1 MDKHSCPSC
10 SNSYFKNLW
19 RRVVVLKDIL
29 ETTTQYCNNA
39 GVEYAEV
46 RVSKLLS
53 NLVQVRNSDV
63 ARIEPSAS
71 SHASV
76 RVFDG
81 AWGFTSINMITKE
94 NLQQAADQAIKLAE
108 NSRQRTTTNFD
119 IVHTPPVNYSNISR
133 SSVDPR
139 EGSIEELQEIILE
152 SAKAGLEIDERINR
166 FIIQCVND
174 LNLNYYANT
183 DGSWIETFCPT
194 TYLIMVAIAKEG
206 AVVKRKRN
214 RLIVSASSE
223 VLAYSDPL
231 DLAQQVAKETI
242 GVLSA
247 KKHPS
252 GNMPIIIDN
261 FLSGTLCSVMS
272 TSLKAT
278 THLYGSGTNFFK
290 DKINEQISSEAFNLS
305 NEPNLEGMP
314 VYYEY
319 DVEGVKAQST
329 PLIKD
334 GILQGFIH
342 DKTTAAILN
351 AEPSGCSRAVD
362 AAHPPVPEFGNVI
375 VETGDYS
382 LPEMLEGISE
392 GIYATGLAGASTV
405 GSSTMITSE
414 GGFLIKNGEL
424 TDRLDQISFSVDLVS
439 DLHKIDAIGNDFS
452 PSSIHNYS
460 GAYYALIGTGSPH
473 LRINEVAVK

>member
-1 MDKHSCPSC
+1 M
-10 SNSYFKNLW
+10 
-19 RRVVVLKDIL
+19 KDIL
-29 ETTTQYCNNA
+29 EETTQYCTSA
-39 GVEYAEV
+39 GVDYAEV

-63 ARIEPSAS
+63 SRIEPSAS
-71 SHASV
+71 SYASV

-81 AWGFTSINMITKE
+81 AWGFTSINMIAPE
-94 NLQQAADQAIKLAE
+94 NLKQAADQAIKLAR
-108 NSRQRTTTNFD
+108 NNKQRTTTNLEL
-119 IVHTPPVNYSNISR
+119 IHTPPVNYSNITS

-152 SAKAGLEIDERINR
+152 SAKAGLKVDERINR

-174 LNLNYYANT
+174 LNLNYYANS

-194 TYLIMVAIAKEG
+194 TFLIMVAIAKEG
-206 AVVKRKRN
+206 ATVKRKRN

-223 VLAYSDPL
+223 VLAYSDPM

-242 GVLSA
+242 GALSA

-252 GNMPIIIDN
+252 GKLPIIIDN
-261 FLSGTLCSVMS
+261 FLSGTLCTVLSP
-272 TSLKAT
+272 SLKAT
-278 THLYGSGTNFFK
+278 TLLSGSSSSSFFK
-290 DKINEQISSEAFNLS
+290 DKKNEQVSSEVFNLS

-319 DVEGVKAQST
+319 DVEGVKAKST

-382 LPEMLEGISE
+382 LPEMVAGISE

-405 GSSTMITSE
+405 GTSTMITSE
-414 GGFLIKNGEL
+414 SGFLIQNGEL

-439 DLHKIDAIGNDFS
+439 DLHKIDAVGNDFS

-473 LRINEVAVK
+473 LRINEIAVK